1 MKKLAVMFVCLAL
14 MCKGTCEAYYDEGND
29 GDSWETAYI
38 IDSVEDFMLM
48 RDRSDSGKY
57 YKLNADI
64 DLTSETDWDDLE
76 FNGYFDGQNH
86 TVRINSQNNYYYAGL
101 FLNVGNRNAKTEIKN
116 LNVTGNVRADCAGT
130 LIHDL
135 NSGTVENCS
144 FNGTITFDT
153 SESNYGAGGLVAHLE
168 GGTVRDCTV
177 NADISGG
184 SYAGG
189 IAGEMTGGTIENCTA
204 NVRLL
209 NGTYRGGIVGTYSGG
224 SANLS
229 GNTWPSG
236 YPQTGTDTPDTPEIA
251 GAEWNGHIYRIYN
264 ENLTWEQAKAKCESL
279 GGHLATITSQEE
291 QNFIENM
298 LRNSELEFYGY
309 WLGAKLDDSGW
320 WQWVTDEVFE
330 KQYQNF
336 ASGQPDGAKYLQIFT
351 PDEELAQ
358 NEFYTFGKWDDTTN
372 DGTNA
377 GPVAQHGFIF
387 EKDIEQ
393 PEVKAAPLASD
404 FQDWLAHPENWR
416 NDGTE
421 SYGALPGP
429 VDLSHLRNNPPRI
442 SGANASL
449 VLAAADT
456 LPVSFDA
463 RKEFGLPEARNQGAF
478 NTCWAFASIG
488 AMEASYK
495 AQKLNSLGDS
505 PDLSE
510 LHTAWFV
517 YQESDRK
524 NNVDPNECILDQMG
538 TAQYA
543 IAFLNQ
549 GIAPVN
555 ESEMNYSIA
564 GSTSEGSDAKIEAFV
579 NGRTAKDFERAA
591 VSLSNTKD
599 IGYVED
605 RISSMIKQNIMN
617 NGAVYFQYH
626 SDPSGYSNDYHTFYS
641 EVSNPRTSHAA
652 LIIGWDDNYSR
663 ENFRN
668 IPPRDGAWLVRNS
681 RGSDFGDNGCF
692 WMSYAQADTKAGMS
706 AVHVFTV
713 REESR
718 DIVVNYDVIS
728 EDISESEDIS
738 ADVIIISQHDT
749 DGKTKNITPHWS
761 AVIFRSKRDENLTRV
776 AFDTTDN
783 NAKYKIFVNNFGKN
797 RPTDPGMAELPL
809 MSGELPYAGHHTVD
823 LLSPVELYKGDYYAV
838 IIKLELDSGYE
849 YPTGAE
855 AAIQGYVNSSVN
867 EGESF
872 FAEGEPVPSVWQD
885 GKYIDG
891 GPYDACI
898 KAFTEYRPITE
909 FPPVITTVSL
919 PDAISGQE
927 YKFQFEASGSPVIE
941 WRSGELPLGFTLSS
955 QGLLSGYA
963 TEAGEYELVI
973 TAFNDVDTSEKT
985 FTLKVTG
992 SEYNPEP
999 EPQPE
1004 PEPEPGP
1011 VPVPDSPRISSSGG
1025 GCNAGLSVICGA
1037 ALLALFLKRR

>member
-1 MKKLAVMFVCLAL
+1 MKKLAAMFMCLAF
-14 MCKGTCEAYYDEGND
+14 MCTCACAAYYDEGND
-29 GDSWETAYI
+29 RDSW
-38 IDSVEDFMLM
+38 DGLF
-48 RDRSDSGKY
+48 
-57 YKLNADI
+57 
-64 DLTSETDWDDLE
+64 
-76 FNGYFDGQNH
+76 FDGY
-86 TVRINSQNNYYYAGL
+86 S
-101 FLNVGNRNAKTEIKN
+101 E
-116 LNVTGNVRADCAGT
+116 
-130 LIHDL
+130 
-135 NSGTVENCS
+135 
-144 FNGTITFDT
+144 DT
-153 SESNYGAGGLVAHLE
+153 SE
-168 GGTVRDCTV
+168 
-177 NADISGG
+177 
-184 SYAGG
+184 
-189 IAGEMTGGTIENCTA
+189 IA
-204 NVRLL
+204 
-209 NGTYRGGIVGTYSGG
+209 S
-224 SANLS
+224 
-229 GNTWPSG
+229 
-236 YPQTGTDTPDTPEIA
+236 
-251 GAEWNGHIYRIYN
+251 AEWNGHRYQIWN

-279 GGHLATITSQEE
+279 GGHLATITSQAE

-309 WLGAKLDDSGW
+309 WLGAKLDDSGFW
-320 WQWVTDEVFE
+320 HWVTDEVFE

-336 ASGQPDGAKYLQIFT
+336 ASGQPDWARYLQIFT

-358 NEFYTFGKWDDTTN
+358 YEFYTFGKWDDTTN

-387 EKDIEQ
+387 EEDLRQ
-393 PEVKAAPLASD
+393 PEFKAAPLASD
-404 FQDWLAHPENWR
+404 FQNWLAHPENWR
-416 NDGTE
+416 NNGTE

-429 VDLSHLRNNPPRI
+429 VDVSHLKNNPPRI
-442 SGANASL
+442 SGASASSVNA
-449 VLAAADT
+449 AAADT
-456 LPVSFDA
+456 LPVSFDS
-463 RKEFGLPEARNQGAF
+463 RNEFGLPEARSQGVF

-517 YQESDRK
+517 YKDSSSDHRI
-524 NNVDPNECILDQMG
+524 DSSYSILDQMG

-579 NGRTAKDFERAA
+579 NGRNAKDFKMSG
-591 VSLSNTKD
+591 VSLSDAKE

-605 RISSMIKQNIMN
+605 RISLLIKQNIMN

-626 SDPSGYSNDYHTFYS
+626 SDPSGYSNDNHTFYS
-641 EVSNPRTSHAA
+641 EVSNYSTSHAA

-668 IPPRDGAWLVRNS
+668 TPPKDGAWLVRNS
-681 RGSDFGDNGCF
+681 RGSDWGEGGCF

-706 AVHVFTV
+706 AAHVFTV
-713 REESR
+713 REESK
-718 DIVVNYDVIS
+718 DIITADDVIS
-728 EDISESEDIS
+728 ENVSESEDIS
-738 ADVIIISQHDT
+738 ADVIIINEHDT
-749 DGKTKNITPHWS
+749 DGKTKNISPHWS
-761 AVIFRSKRDENLTRV
+761 AAIFRSKRDENLTRI

-783 NAKYKIFVNNFGKN
+783 NAKYKIFVNNFGKL
-797 RPTDPGMAELPL
+797 RPTDPGMTEVPL
-809 MSGELPYAGHHTVD
+809 MSGELPYAGHHTID
-823 LLSPVELYKGDYYAV
+823 LLSPVELCKGDYYAV
-838 IIKLELDSGYE
+838 IIKMELDSGYE

-855 AAIQGYVNSSVN
+855 AAIQGYVNSSVKD
-867 EGESF
+867 GESF

-898 KAFTEYRPITE
+898 KAFTEERASKE

-919 PDAISGQE
+919 PDANSGQE
-927 YKFQFEASGSPVIE
+927 YTFQFEASGSPVIE

-963 TEAGEYELVI
+963 AEAGEYELVI
-973 TAFNDVDTSEKT
+973 TAFNNVASTEKT
-985 FTLKVTG
+985 FTLKVSK

-999 EPQPE
+999 APAPE
-1004 PEPEPGP
+1004 PEPAPE
-1011 VPVPDSPRISSSGG
+1011 PDSPRTSSSGG
-1025 GCNAGLSVICGA
+1025 GCNAGLSVIYGA
-1037 ALLALFLKRR
+1037 ALLVLFLKSR